1 MKRVSILSIIACCVL
16 IITSF
21 QRQQENYNA
30 YLEYHFAEQ
39 TDEISVKAIMGTIKL
54 LWVGDFYYKGEQQ
67 KNCDIKAHLK
77 YRESVAAIIL
87 HANDFKPYFNDTS
100 DHFTYIRKRPT
111 DGENYIM
118 ESVIFSVNEDGVFES
133 NEVTDNDDTEDEE
146 PTIE

>member
-1 MKRVSILSIIACCVL
+1 MKRSVILIACCLL
-16 IITSF
+16 ILTAC

-87 HANDFKPYFNDTS
+87 HANDLKPYFNDTADS
-100 DHFTYIRKRPT
+100 FTYTLKRTT

-118 ESVIFSVNEDGVFES
+118 ESVIFTVNEDGIFETEDVFS
-133 NEVTDNDDTEDEE
+133 DYQPNEEDNDSGLE
-146 PTIE
+146 